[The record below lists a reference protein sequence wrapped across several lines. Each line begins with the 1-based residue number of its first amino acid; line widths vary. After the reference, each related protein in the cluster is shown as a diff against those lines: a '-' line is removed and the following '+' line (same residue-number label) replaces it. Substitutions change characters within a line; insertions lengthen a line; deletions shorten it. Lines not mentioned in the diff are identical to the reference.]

1 MNILMYENCS
11 ENDILSKFLWFCFQ
25 IQDQGS
31 FFTKI
36 LANRSSKIND
46 HQIDL

>member
-1 MNILMYENCS
+1 MCENCC
-11 ENDILSKFLWFCFQ
+11 ENDILSKFLWFSFQ

-31 FFTKI
+31 FFTEI
-36 LANRSSKIND
+36 LDNRSSKIND